1 MPRIMSAV
9 IPSLTLAALVA
20 GGGGCRPEASAGA
33 SAEQPE
39 RAANGNATAEGDGVR
54 LSEASRAYV
63 TVEPAGV
70 GHDTIDIRTPA
81 RVSFRDSAISRVGAP
96 IGARVMKLHVQVGDK
111 VRINDPLATLASPDA
126 SDFHAELARARIEQ
140 SAAEDALTRQTEML
154 AKGVGR
160 EYEKVVAEMRVR
172 DAVERVRAAKRNVS
186 LLGKSF
192 GGTVIVT
199 SQIEGTVLRRNA
211 SVGAQ
216 VDPEGEP
223 LFEIGNPN
231 DLWLVADVFQSDL
244 DLIREG
250 AAVSI
255 DIASQS
261 AAIDAVVES
270 VGVLLDT
277 TVRRAPVYVSVKPE
291 DRKSLRPGMFARATF
306 HAQASDRMTLP
317 TAAVLFKNGDKSIVY
332 IERADGTFAARDV
345 QLGHNFGERVEIV
358 SGLEAGDKVV
368 VRGGLLIDGAANLLL

>member
-1 MPRIMSAV
+1 MLRFVHAV
-9 IPSLTLAALVA
+9 ISSTSLAILV
-20 GGGGCRPEASAGA
+20 SAGA
-33 SAEQPE
+33 CRAGAASEEGGARPDRESAS
-39 RAANGNATAEGDGVR
+39 NARYENDGIR
-54 LSEASRAYV
+54 LSDASRSYV
-63 TVEPAGV
+63 EVQTVGV
-70 GHDTIDIRTPA
+70 GVDSIDIRTPA

-96 IGARVMKLHVQVGDK
+96 IGARVMKMHVQVGDK
-111 VRINDPLATLASPDA
+111 VRVNDPLATLASPDA
-126 SDFHAELARARIEQ
+126 SGYHAELARARVEQ
-140 SAAEDALTRQTEML
+140 AAAEDALARQTDML

-160 EYEKVVAEMRVR
+160 EYEKVVAEMRVK
-172 DAVERVRAAKRNVS
+172 DASERVRAAKRSVS

-216 VDPEGEP
+216 VEPGGEP

-244 DLIREG
+244 DLIHEG
-250 AAVSI
+250 SSVTIDTAA
-255 DIASQS
+255 QS
-261 AAIDAVVES
+261 SAIEGVVES

-277 TVRRAPVYVSVKPE
+277 SVRRAPVYISVKPE
-291 DRKSLRPGMFARATF
+291 DRKTLRPGMFARATF

-317 TAAVLFKNGDKSIVY
+317 TAAVLFKNGDKSTVY
-332 IERADGTFAARDV
+332 VERADGTFAARDV

-358 SGLEAGDKVV
+358 SGLAAGEKVV

>member
-1 MPRIMSAV
+1 MSKTIEAV
-9 IPSLTLAALVA
+9 ISALGLALIVA
-20 GGGGCRPEASAGA
+20 SGAACRPEATAGA
-33 SAEQPE
+33 SGEPPE
-39 RAANGNATAEGDGVR
+39 RPSNDNVTAEGDGIR
-54 LSEASRAYV
+54 LSEASRAHV
-63 TVEPAGV
+63 AIEPAGV
-70 GHDTIDIRTPA
+70 GLDTIDIRTPA

-111 VRINDPLATLASPDA
+111 VRVNDPLATLASPDA
-126 SDFHAELARARIEQ
+126 SGFHAELARARVEQ
-140 SAAEDALTRQTEML
+140 AAAEDALARQTEML
-154 AKGVGR
+154 EKGVGR
-160 EYEKVVAEMRVR
+160 EYEKVVAEMRVK
-172 DAVERVRAAKRNVS
+172 DATERVRAAKRDVS

-223 LFEIGNPN
+223 LFEIGNPT

-244 DLIREG
+244 DLIHEG
-250 AAVSI
+250 APVTI
-255 DIASQS
+255 DIASQTAS
-261 AAIDAVVES
+261 IDGVVES
-270 VGVLLDT
+270 VGVMLDT

-291 DRKSLRPGMFARATF
+291 ARKSLRPGMFARATF

-332 IERADGTFAARDV
+332 VERPDGTFAARDV
-345 QLGHNFGERVEIV
+345 GLGHNFGERVEIV
-358 SGLEAGDKVV
+358 SGLAVGDKVV
-368 VRGGLLIDGAANLLL
+368 VKGGLLIDGAANLLL